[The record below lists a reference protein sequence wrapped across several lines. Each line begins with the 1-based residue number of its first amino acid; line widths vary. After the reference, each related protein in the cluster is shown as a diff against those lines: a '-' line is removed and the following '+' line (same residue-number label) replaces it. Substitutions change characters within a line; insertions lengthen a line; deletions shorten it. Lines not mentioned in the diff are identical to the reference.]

1 VIISG
6 QTSNVKRKMPR
17 RAIGKMDHQRVLKSE
32 FKEKC
37 SSLDTSYQ
45 VFPGKQA
52 LVYGTNQEK
61 LTTMKAFGKG
71 LSGSLGVIIGYGQDG
86 REKYQTFEMRDSIP
100 QSANLSSKGAA
111 YFYIIAKDKTFP
123 AFICSDKKNIQFSYY
138 INFFY
143 KDKPKERHPLGTNNF
158 LANNFCKKSN
168 RLSSIVSLGA
178 GNDSKEIG
186 IRDIQRPS
194 EAICDLELMGDYVK
208 IELPTATKARPNLSL
223 KAKPDLIY
231 VKVMA
236 PVSVRASFAIS
247 FTSEKSE
254 AIQEAI
260 GLDAF
265 SEAHKIALFGELK
278 NIKPEVQRIKQ
289 KLAGAEG
296 SGFIKINRE

>member
-1 VIISG
+1 
-6 QTSNVKRKMPR
+6 
-17 RAIGKMDHQRVLKSE
+17 
-32 FKEKC
+32 
-37 SSLDTSYQ
+37 
-45 VFPGKQA
+45 
-52 LVYGTNQEK
+52 
-61 LTTMKAFGKG
+61 
-71 LSGSLGVIIGYGQDG
+71 
-86 REKYQTFEMRDSIP
+86 MRDSIP
-100 QSANLSSKGAA
+100 KSANLASKGGV

-123 AFICSDKKNIQFSYY
+123 AFICSDQRNIQFSYY

-143 KDKPKERHPLGTNNF
+143 KDKPKVRHPLGAKNVLENF
-158 LANNFCKKSN
+158 FGKKGN
-168 RLSSIVSLGA
+168 RRSSIVSPGA
-178 GNDSKEIG
+178 GYNSKEID
-186 IRDIQRPS
+186 IRDVQRPS
-194 EAICDLELMGDYVK
+194 AAICDLVLNGDYVK
-208 IELPTATKARPNLSL
+208 IELPTETKARSTLSL
-223 KAKPDLIY
+223 KPKPDLIY

-296 SGFIKINRE
+296 SGFIKMNRE